1 MVQPDK
7 ACFKLKRSKIIG
19 GRTGSGSI
27 VEETKVIA
35 HLSLTG
41 FDIVSDHVQLESC
54 IKDGIRYTSA

>member
-7 ACFKLKRSKIIG
+7 ACFKIRRSIIID
-19 GRTGSGSI
+19 GRSGSGSI

-41 FDIVSDHVQLESC
+41 FDIVSDYVQLES
-54 IKDGIRYTSA
+54 